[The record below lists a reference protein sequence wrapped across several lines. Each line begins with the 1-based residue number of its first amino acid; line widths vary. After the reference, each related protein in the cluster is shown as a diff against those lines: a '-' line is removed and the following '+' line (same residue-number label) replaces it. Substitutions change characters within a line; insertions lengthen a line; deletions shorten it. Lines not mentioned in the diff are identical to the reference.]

1 MIKLLHV
8 NDYTLNTA
16 DFIPLLNSPVV
27 EEFEQNIANY
37 VGAKYAVSL
46 NSATSAIFLL
56 MLNKGI
62 EVTIPSIIPPVV
74 ANAIITSGNK
84 VKFNDDVDWV
94 GGSYILHNF
103 GDYKIVD
110 SAQKLERNQYI
121 NECNDDD
128 LMVFSHYPTKPVGS
142 SDGGMIVSNN
152 KEKIDQIRILSKN
165 GNTIEKN
172 SWERSI
178 VVPGYKLYMN
188 SMQAYI
194 ANENFKKLED
204 KRNSFEKARVSY
216 NNAFNLNNTSYH
228 LYRINVNNRD
238 EFINHMKECE
248 IQVGMH
254 YKALH
259 LVDCYNPDKTLLLP
273 KSELESETTVS
284 LPYHELL
291 TQEEIDYVIEKV
303 KPFIN

>member
-27 EEFEQNIANY
+27 EEFERNIANY

-84 VKFNDDVDWV
+84 VKFNDDVNWV

-121 NECNDDD
+121 NECNGDD

-165 GNTIEKN
+165 GNTLEKN

-238 EFINHMKECE
+238 KFLNYMKECN
-248 IQVGMH
+248 IQVGIH

-259 LVDCYNPDKTLLLP
+259 LIDCYNSDKTLSLP
-273 KSELESETTVS
+273 KSELESKTTVS

-291 TQEEIDYVIEKV
+291 TQEEVNYIIEKV
-303 KPFIN
+303 KPFVI

>member
-27 EEFEQNIANY
+27 DEFEQNIAKY

-56 MLNKGI
+56 MLNKDI

-74 ANAIITSGNK
+74 ANAIITSGNR

-94 GGSYILHNF
+94 GDSYILHDF

-110 SAQKLERNQYI
+110 SAQKLEKNQYTH
-121 NECNDDD
+121 ECNDDD

-188 SMQAYI
+188 SMQAHI
-194 ANENFKKLED
+194 ANENFKKLGD
-204 KRNSFEKARVSY
+204 KRNSFEKTRVDY

-228 LYRINVNNRD
+228 LYRINVNDRD
-238 EFINHMKECE
+238 KFIKHMKECE

-259 LVDCYNPDKTLLLP
+259 LVECYNSDKTLSLP

-291 TQEEIDYVIEKV
+291 TQEEVDYVIEKV
-303 KPFIN
+303 KPFII